1 MDTEALACN
10 VAEILED
17 KLANDIVILDVEE
30 LVGYASHFVLASGRS
45 ERQVKALAEHTRD
58 QMKLNFNL
66 PALSAEGLQAGRWAL
81 IDFGDIVVHIFKE
94 DERDFYDLEGLWRD
108 AQTVERASRAV
119 VH

>member
-1 MDTEALACN
+1 M
-10 VAEILED
+10 
-17 KLANDIVILDVEE
+17 
-30 LVGYASHFVLASGRS
+30 LASGRS

-58 QMKLNFNL
+58 QMKLNFDL

-108 AQTVERASRAV
+108 AQPVDRASFERRSLRASCDCASDFD
-119 VH
+119 HSR